1 MNDRLTAI
9 ILAGGRSSRFGS
21 NKANAT
27 LGGHTL
33 LERAVR
39 ACREVAD
46 EVLVVLAP
54 EQAELEL
61 PSVERFKV
69 VRDREAFEG
78 PLSGLLTGL
87 EAADSQWCVACTC
100 DAPAV
105 QPAVLELLAGQREE
119 GILAV
124 LPEIEGRALPFPSIV
139 SKAARDA
146 LRRDFDGG
154 ERRVRLALERLPH
167 VTVSEHD
174 LREADPGLWSF
185 RNVNT
190 QDDLAVLGS
199 DLSLAKSSR
208 GGMDSAGAGS
218 TESGTISHEGHP

>member
-21 NKANAT
+21 NKASAT
-27 LGGHTL
+27 LGGQTL

-87 EAADSQWCVACTC
+87 ETMEAQWCVACTC

-105 QPAVLELLAGQREE
+105 QPAILELLAGQREE

-124 LPEIEGRALPFPSIV
+124 LPEVEGRALPFPSIV

-146 LRRDFDGG
+146 LRRDFAGG
-154 ERRVRLALERLPH
+154 QRRVRLALEALPH
-167 VTVSEHD
+167 VTTSESD
-174 LREADPGLWSF
+174 LRTVDSSLVSF

-190 QDDLAVLGS
+190 PDDLAQLSRDLG
-199 DLSLAKSSR
+199 L
-208 GGMDSAGAGS
+208 G
-218 TESGTISHEGHP
+218 I

>member
-1 MNDRLTAI
+1 LSDKLTAI

-27 LGGHTL
+27 LGGKTL

-46 EVLVVLAP
+46 EVLIVLAP
-54 EQAELEL
+54 EQPEPEL

-69 VRDREAFEG
+69 VRDRESFEG

-100 DAPAV
+100 DAPAA
-105 QPAVLELLAGQREE
+105 QPAVLELLAGRREE

-124 LPEIEGRALPFPSIV
+124 LPEVEGRALPFPSIV
-139 SKAARDA
+139 STAALET
-146 LRRDFDGG
+146 LRRDFAGG
-154 ERRVRLALERLPH
+154 QRRVRLALEALPH
-167 VTVSEHD
+167 VTVSERD
-174 LREADPGLWSF
+174 LRTVDPSLVSF

-190 QDDLAVLGS
+190 PDDLERLSRDLG
-199 DLSLAKSSR
+199 L
-208 GGMDSAGAGS
+208 G
-218 TESGTISHEGHP
+218 I